1 MGNKTSR
8 QEKALLPSALRVGA
22 SYKTIWSPDVGSDY
36 LGKLTKKSKNKNG
49 SYSLTFE
56 MGNMFP
62 STTSAHFLKTKH
74 QAKESERHTKQTRK
88 REGLLK
94 EMKACVKAKCS
105 AEQAADQAYERQ
117 FNKTVKQRCKGL
129 SKGNGWNSDWN
140 TCKQA
145 IYKKQKGFTKVN
157 HLYTCK
163 QKKCK
168 EIGDA
173 IHKTYYG

>member
-1 MGNKTSR
+1 MGNKASR
-8 QEKALLPSALRVGA
+8 QEKALEPSALRVGS

-36 LGKLTKKSKNKNG
+36 LGKLTKKSKNKDG

-88 REGLLK
+88 REELLK

-105 AEQAADQAYERQ
+105 AEQAYERQ
-117 FNKTVKQRCKGL
+117 FNKTVKQQCKGL
-129 SKGNGWNSDWN
+129 SKAKDWN
-140 TCKQA
+140 TCMQK
-145 IYKKQKGFTKVN
+145 INKKQRGFTKA
-157 HLYTCK
+157 HTLFTCK